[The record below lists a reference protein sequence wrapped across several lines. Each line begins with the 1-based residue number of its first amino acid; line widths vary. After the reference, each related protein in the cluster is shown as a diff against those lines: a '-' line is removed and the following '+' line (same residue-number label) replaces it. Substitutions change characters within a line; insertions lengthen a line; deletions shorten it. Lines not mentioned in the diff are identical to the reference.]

1 MNPLSYILHKKEGYK
16 LGTGAKRCNLSNLFF
31 VDNLKLYAISLEQLL
46 NFLKIVVEYSKDIGM
61 SFGDS
66 KCAYQCI
73 QRGKRKEIGSPLRV
87 DHLTV
92 QEIKEGD
99 NYKYLGTDE
108 SVGFD
113 GPLNKERVIKEYR
126 RRVNRIWRSELNAI
140 NKSIAHNSF
149 AVPFITPTTGV
160 LNWTKE
166 EIRRLDVTTRKL
178 LTTNG
183 LFHQSS
189 DMNRLYAKRKQGGRG
204 LKSTEDLYECRSIS
218 LMEHLSE
225 AAEGHE
231 LLSMVRKHE
240 ENGIVRLG
248 REFKTRITEL
258 SESSNIVE
266 GTKKIQKEV
275 WIQKEAHGYHQKQ
288 IESQDNI
295 DVTKSNNW
303 LCIRFTS
310 HIEGFICAMQ
320 EQEID
325 TRGLR
330 KKREKDVTKKK
341 SINSTCR
348 ICKSAEESLFH
359 LLCSCSVLAPT
370 LYLNVRHN

>member
-1 MNPLSYILHKKEGYK
+1 MNFRHLLSCD
-16 LGTGAKRCNLSNLFF
+16 T
-31 VDNLKLYAISLEQLL
+31 
-46 NFLKIVVEYSKDIGM
+46 IG
-61 SFGDS
+61 
-66 KCAYQCI
+66 I
-73 QRGKRKEIGSPLRV
+73 
-87 DHLTV
+87 
-92 QEIKEGD
+92 
-99 NYKYLGTDE
+99 DE

-113 GPLNKERVIKEYR
+113 GPLNKERVIKEYKK
-126 RRVNRIWRSELNAI
+126 RVNRIWRSELNAV
-140 NKSIAHNSF
+140 NKSIVHNSF
-149 AVPFITPTTGV
+149 AVPLITPTIGV

-178 LTTNG
+178 LTMNG
-183 LFHQSS
+183 SFHQSS
-189 DMNRLYAKRKQGGRG
+189 DMNRLYTKRKQGGRG
-204 LKSTEDLYECRSIS
+204 LKSTEDLYECRNPRGRNIS

-225 AAEGHE
+225 AAEGDE

-248 REFKTRITEL
+248 REFKTRIKEL
-258 SESSNIVE
+258 SESSNVVE
-266 GTKKIQKEV
+266 GTRKIQKEV
-275 WIQKEAHGYHQKQ
+275 WIQKEAHGYHLKQ

-303 LCIRFTS
+303 LSIRFTS

-330 KKREKDVTKKK
+330 KRREKDVTKEK

-348 ICKSAEESLFH
+348 ICKLAE
-359 LLCSCSVLAPT
+359 
-370 LYLNVRHN
+370 

>member
-1 MNPLSYILHKKEGYK
+1 
-16 LGTGAKRCNLSNLFF
+16 
-31 VDNLKLYAISLEQLL
+31 
-46 NFLKIVVEYSKDIGM
+46 M

-92 QEIKEGD
+92 QQIKEGD
-99 NYKYLGTDE
+99 HYKYLGIDE

-113 GPLNKERVIKEYR
+113 GPLNKDRVIKEYK

-140 NKSIAHNSF
+140 NKSVAHNSF
-149 AVPFITPTTGV
+149 AVSLITPTTGI

-166 EIRRLDVTTRKL
+166 EIRRLDVTTREL
-178 LTTNG
+178 LTMNG
-183 LFHQSS
+183 SFHQSS
-189 DMNRLYAKRKQGGRG
+189 DMNRIYAKRKQAGRG
-204 LKSTEDLYECRSIS
+204 LKSAEDLYECRNVS

-225 AAEGHE
+225 AAVGHE
-231 LLSMVRKHE
+231 LLSMVRKHK

-248 REFKTRITEL
+248 REFKTRITE
-258 SESSNIVE
+258 SNDVVE
-266 GTKKIQKEV
+266 GTRKIQKKV

-288 IESQDNI
+288 IECQDNI
-295 DVTKSNNW
+295 DVAKSNNW
-303 LCIRFTS
+303 LSISFTS

-325 TRGLR
+325 TRGR
-330 KKREKDVTKKK
+330 TEKEKGKRCCKEKVDKQ
-341 SINSTCR
+341 
-348 ICKSAEESLFH
+348 
-359 LLCSCSVLAPT
+359 
-370 LYLNVRHN
+370 YM